1 MHKILKGFSR
11 FAITVLMLLPTACM
25 TKVAPWE
32 RGYLAKPHMSL
43 QPNPIEASLRQHMQ
57 VSKEASSGGHSTGG
71 GGCGCN

>member
-1 MHKILKGFSR
+1 MRKILKGLVY
-11 FAITVLMLLPTACM
+11 FATTSMILLLTACM

-32 RGYLAKPHMSL
+32 RGYLAKPHMSF

-57 VSKEASSGGHSTGG
+57 VSKEASSGGHSAGG